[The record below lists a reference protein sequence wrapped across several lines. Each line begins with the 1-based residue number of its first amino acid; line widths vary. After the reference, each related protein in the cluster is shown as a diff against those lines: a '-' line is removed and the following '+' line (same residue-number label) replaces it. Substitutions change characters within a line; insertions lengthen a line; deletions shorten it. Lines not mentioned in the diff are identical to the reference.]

1 MLRIFKLIIQS
12 LLVAYLVIFSVSNG
26 TTITFK
32 PFMNVAQYEIP
43 LFLLVIITLFIGI
56 IIGAL
61 AMYGEKI
68 VLNGKIKKLNK
79 EIKADKQEIER
90 LQKITISQEEVE
102 KASKEEKLPE
112 VKDVSET
119 TSVSSDIKDAVR

>member
-90 LQKITISQEEVE
+90 LQKITISQEEIE